1 MPDSD
6 LIGQP
11 VFASELTTKNFRAL
25 EVIRGDERFIP
36 DSSTTIE
43 PEDVLLVEGKVAEL
57 VKVKETAGIEIRA
70 DAKLRLSD
78 LESDDIKIAEVLVTP
93 RSDLI
98 GRTLKETNF
107 RARYGLTTLAI
118 YRKGESIRE
127 KIGRVRLR
135 MGDLLLVQGVAE
147 RLKNIRREP
156 DLWTLEEQSPTL
168 RRKKQG
174 IYAVMFFAAAIIIGG
189 LGWLPLSIS
198 FLSAAVLTI
207 LFRCITIEE
216 AYEFIDWRLIILISG
231 MTAFATAMDDAHSGA
246 ASQLANLIVGYLQP
260 FGVLAILGGFSIITM
275 LLTQPM
281 SNAAAA
287 LVVLPVAL
295 EAAESLGVS
304 GRTFAIA
311 IMLAASVSFIAPFEP
326 ACILVYGPGKYRF
339 LDFVKVGLPLT
350 LILMTVILIMVPMLF
365 PL

>member
-1 MPDSD
+1 M
-6 LIGQP
+6 I
-11 VFASELTTKNFRAL
+11 
-25 EVIRGDERFIP
+25 
-36 DSSTTIE
+36 
-43 PEDVLLVEGKVAEL
+43 
-57 VKVKETAGIEIRA
+57 KVKDTAGIEIRA
-70 DAKLRLSD
+70 DAKLGLSD

-135 MGDLLLVQGVAE
+135 LGDLLLVQGVAE
-147 RLKNIRREP
+147 RLRNLRREP

-168 RRKKQG
+168 HRKKQG
-174 IYAVMFFAAAIIIGG
+174 IYAVIFFAAAITIGG

-216 AYEFIDWRLIILISG
+216 AYEFIDWRLIILIGG
-231 MTAFATAMDDAHSGA
+231 MTAFGTAMDDAHSGA
-246 ASQLANLIVGYLQP
+246 ASQLASFILNTLQP
-260 FGVLAILGGFSIITM
+260 FGVLAILAGFSIITM

-287 LVVLPVAL
+287 LVVLPVAM
-295 EAAESLGVS
+295 EASEALGVS

-326 ACILVYGPGKYRF
+326 ACILVYGPGRYRF

-350 LILMTVILIMVPMLF
+350 LILMAIILIMVPTIF